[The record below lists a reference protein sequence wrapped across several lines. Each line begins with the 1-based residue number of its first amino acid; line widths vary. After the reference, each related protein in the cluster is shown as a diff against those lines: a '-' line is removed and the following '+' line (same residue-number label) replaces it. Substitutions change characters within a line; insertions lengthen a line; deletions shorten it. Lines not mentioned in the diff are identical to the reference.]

1 MTFYLNIKDIVPHN
15 SEFISHNSHL
25 CLRIDSVKKS
35 EFNKFNYEDI
45 ARQAQ
50 LVRCKL

>member
-25 CLRIDSVKKS
+25 CLRIDSEKKVRIQ
-35 EFNKFNYEDI
+35 FNSITKTLLD
-45 ARQAQ
+45 
-50 LVRCKL
+50 KLKL